1 MKNVKTGHTVPCVC
15 IDAGHYGKYNQSP
28 VVPEYWESV
37 QMWKLH
43 LLLKAELEKRGIKV
57 IVTRKNQGEDLDLVK
72 RGKMAEDADL
82 FWSGHSDAAATEDP
96 NWVTVYYQVDDNCGQ
111 MDEQSKEI
119 AELLAKCVSKV
130 MGVEYQ
136 CRAVKSSS
144 DRDGNGYKDDYYGVL
159 RGAHAVHTPGVLPE
173 HGFHTNP
180 EQARWLLDEANLQ
193 KLAESEA
200 EVIANWFD
208 WRQEE
213 PEHWYRIR
221 ESWDKPE
228 TQQGAYRDPEAAKA
242 ACPVGYSVYNW
253 YGNCVYYN
261 GGGEFVTDNRELF
274 IRCVQD
280 VCGAT
285 VDGVAGPETLSK
297 TPTISAT
304 FNRDHPVVAAVQEY
318 LYNLGYEEVGSVD
331 GTAGPKFTAAL
342 AHFQQDHG
350 CTPTGI
356 AEEWGKTW
364 QKLLG
369 LV

>member
-1 MKNVKTGHTVPCVC
+1 MRNVKPGHLVPVTCL
-15 IDAGHYGKYNQSP
+15 DAGHFGKYNRSP
-28 VVPEYWESV
+28 VVPEYYESD
-37 QMWKLH
+37 MNWKLH

-57 IVTRKNQGEDLDLVK
+57 IVTRPDKDKDLDLVT

-82 FWSGHSDAAATEDP
+82 FWSGHSNAAATEDP

-180 EQARWLLDEANLQ
+180 EQARWLLDEGNLQ
-193 KLAESEA
+193 ELAEAEA
-200 EVIANWFD
+200 EAICQYFD
-208 WRQEE
+208 WHQED

-228 TQQGAYRDPEAAKA
+228 TQKGAYKDPEAAKA

-253 YGNCVYYN
+253 EGEPIYKNTPAPAVDTYTLTLPVLRKGDSGNTVKAMQQLLIANGIKLPRYGADGDFGDETKVGVISYQKKV
-261 GGGEFVTDNRELF
+261 GLS
-274 IRCVQD
+274 
-280 VCGAT
+280 A
-285 VDGVAGPETLSK
+285 DGVAGHDTMS
-297 TPTISAT
+297 S
-304 FNRDHPVVAAVQEY
+304 
-318 LYNLGYEEVGSVD
+318 
-331 GTAGPKFTAAL
+331 
-342 AHFQQDHG
+342 
-350 CTPTGI
+350 
-356 AEEWGKTW
+356 
-364 QKLLG
+364 LLG
-369 LV
+369 LK

>member
-1 MKNVKTGHTVPCVC
+1 MKNVKPGHLVPVTCL
-15 IDAGHYGKYNQSP
+15 DAGHFGKYNRSP
-28 VVPEYWESV
+28 VLPEYYESD
-37 QMWKLH
+37 MNWKLH

-57 IVTRKNQGEDLDLVK
+57 IVTRQDKDKDLDLVT

-82 FWSGHSDAAATEDP
+82 FWSGHSNAAATEDP

-180 EQARWLLDEANLQ
+180 EQARWLLDDCNLQ
-193 KLAESEA
+193 KLAEAEA
-200 EVIANWFD
+200 EAICKWFD
-208 WRQEE
+208 WQQEKT
-213 PEHWYRIR
+213 YSQKDFIR
-221 ESWDKPE
+221 DV
-228 TQQGAYRDPEAAKA
+228 QA
-242 ACPVGYSVYNW
+242 AC
-253 YGNCVYYN
+253 
-261 GGGEFVTDNRELF
+261 
-274 IRCVQD
+274 
-280 VCGAT
+280 GAK
-285 VDGVAGPETLSK
+285 VDGIAGPETLSK
-297 TPTISAT
+297 TVTISAT
-304 FNRDHPVVAAVQEY
+304 INHKHPVVKAIQKKFAAM
-318 LYNLGYEEVGSVD
+318 GYEEVGSAD
-331 GTAGPKFTAAL
+331 GIAGPKFKSAM
-342 AHFQQDHG
+342 AHFQLDHE
-350 CTPTGI
+350 CTPTGV

-369 LV
+369 LA